1 MSVNF
6 DIKTKKALFL
16 NGKQITDC
24 VWDNIQRYENNKLI
38 IATNENKNKNISIY
52 GINTGKLLF
61 EWGPY
66 FSYKITSEYIEFS
79 IQDMGMAFYG
89 AISFEGKILVPF
101 AFGSV
106 KPTKYNGVWEVTCSK
121 GTKAYY
127 ITKTKQVINADDIAS
142 PNDFEWDFLVDNEWK
157 RYSYISG
164 IYGCIN

>member
-1 MSVNF
+1 MSNNF
-6 DIKTKKALFL
+6 EVKTKKALFL
-16 NGKQITDC
+16 NGKQITDY

-38 IATNENKNKNISIY
+38 IATNENKNISIY

-66 FSYKITSEYIEFS
+66 FSYKVTPHYIEFA

-89 AISFEGKILVPF
+89 IVSIQGKIVVPF
-101 AFGSV
+101 AFASV
-106 KPTKYNGVWEVTCSK
+106 KTTKYAPDIWEVTCSK

-127 ITKTKQVINADDIAS
+127 ITKTKQVINADDISS
-142 PNDFEWDFLVDNEWK
+142 PNDFEWDFLIDNKWK

-164 IYGCIN
+164 IYECIN